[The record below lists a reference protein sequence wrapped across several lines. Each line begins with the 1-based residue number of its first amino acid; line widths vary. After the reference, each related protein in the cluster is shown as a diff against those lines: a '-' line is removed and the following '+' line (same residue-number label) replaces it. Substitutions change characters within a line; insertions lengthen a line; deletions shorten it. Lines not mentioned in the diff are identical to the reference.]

1 MRTINLNIGQT
12 PITIT
17 EIEGLNDAFT
27 YKWTNAPE
35 MIEKLIETSIITSDK
50 VSEIYL
56 LRWIIG
62 IKDTLSQL

>member
-17 EIEGLNDAFT
+17 EIEGLNDNFT

-35 MIEKLIETSIITSDK
+35 MVEKLVETSIITSDK
-50 VSEIYL
+50 VSEINL

>member
-17 EIEGLNDAFT
+17 ETEDLNDDFT

-35 MIEKLIETSIITSDK
+35 MIEKLVETSIITSDK